1 MERELETMFDT
12 VLGLQASVVD
22 VHQLKNI
29 CREQQAITIKRIAS
43 WLRMNG
49 RIYTRNWEV
58 SVGKE
63 MGGLADELD
72 YLADIAL
79 ASEE

>member
-1 MERELETMFDT
+1 MERELETLFDT

-29 CREQQAITIKRIAS
+29 CREQQVITMKRVAS

-49 RIYTRNWEV
+49 RISNRNWEI

-63 MGGLADELD
+63 MGGLANELD

-79 ASEE
+79 TFKD

>member
-22 VHQLKNI
+22 VHQLQNI
-29 CREQQAITIKRIAS
+29 CREQQAITMKRVAS

-49 RIYTRNWEV
+49 RISNRNWEV

-63 MGGLADELD
+63 MSGLADELD
-72 YLADIAL
+72 YLAEVAL
-79 ASEE
+79 TFEK

>member
-22 VHQLKNI
+22 VHQLQNI
-29 CREQQAITIKRIAS
+29 CREQQVITMKRVAS

-72 YLADIAL
+72 YLAEVAL
-79 ASEE
+79 KFEE

>member
-12 VLGLQASVVD
+12 VDGLEASVVD
-22 VHQLKNI
+22 VHNLEDI
-29 CREQQAITIKRIAS
+29 CRKQQAITLRRIAS

-79 ASEE
+79 AFEE

>member
-12 VLGLQASVVD
+12 VQGLEAAILD
-22 VHQLKNI
+22 VNNLQDM
-29 CREQQAITIKRIAS
+29 CRNQQAITMKRIAS

-49 RIYTRNWEV
+49 RIYNRNWEM

-63 MGGLADELD
+63 IGGLADELD

-79 ASEE
+79 MHKE

>member
-22 VHQLKNI
+22 VHQLQKI
-29 CREQQAITIKRIAS
+29 CREQQAITMKRVAS

-49 RIYTRNWEV
+49 RISNRNWEV

-63 MGGLADELD
+63 ISGLADELD
-72 YLADIAL
+72 YLAEVAL
-79 ASEE
+79 TFEK

>member
-22 VHQLKNI
+22 VHQLKNV
-29 CREQQAITIKRIAS
+29 CREQQAITMKRVAS

-63 MGGLADELD
+63 IGGLADELD
-72 YLADIAL
+72 YL
-79 ASEE
+79 SEVSQKFQS

>member
-12 VLGLQASVVD
+12 VGGLQASIVD
-22 VHQLKNI
+22 VNNLEDM
-29 CREQQAITIKRIAS
+29 CRKQQAITMRRVAT

-49 RIYTRNWEV
+49 RIYNRNWEV

-63 MGGLADELD
+63 IGGLADELD
-72 YLADIAL
+72 YLADI
-79 ASEE
+79 SETFQS

>member
-12 VLGLQASVVD
+12 VDGLEASVVD
-22 VHQLKNI
+22 VHNLEDI
-29 CREQQAITIKRIAS
+29 CRKQQAITLRRIAS

-63 MGGLADELD
+63 IGGLADELD
-72 YLADIAL
+72 YLADV
-79 ASEE
+79 SKTF

>member
-12 VLGLQASVVD
+12 VSGLEASIVD
-22 VHQLKNI
+22 VNNLEDM
-29 CREQQAITIKRIAS
+29 CRKQQAITMKRIAS

-58 SVGKE
+58 SVGQE
-63 MGGLADELD
+63 IGSLANELD
-72 YLADIAL
+72 YLAEIAQ
-79 ASEE
+79 AFEE

>member
-12 VLGLQASVVD
+12 VDGLKASVVD
-22 VHQLKNI
+22 VHNLEDI
-29 CREQQAITIKRIAS
+29 CRKQQAITMRRVAS

-49 RIYTRNWEV
+49 RIYHKNGEV

-63 MGGLADELD
+63 TSNLADELD
-72 YLADIAL
+72 YLADI
-79 ASEE
+79 SQTFQV

>member
-12 VLGLQASVVD
+12 VDGLEASVVD
-22 VHQLKNI
+22 VHNLEDI
-29 CREQQAITIKRIAS
+29 CRKQQAITLRRIAS
-43 WLRMNG
+43 WLRMTG

-63 MGGLADELD
+63 IGGLADELD
-72 YLADIAL
+72 YLADV
-79 ASEE
+79 SKTF

>member
-12 VLGLQASVVD
+12 VNGLQASLVD
-22 VHQLKNI
+22 VNNLEDI
-29 CREQQAITIKRIAS
+29 CRKQQAITMKRIAS

-49 RIYTRNWEV
+49 RIYTQNWEV

-63 MGGLADELD
+63 IGGLADELD
-72 YLADIAL
+72 YL
-79 ASEE
+79 SEVSQKFQS

>member
-1 MERELETMFDT
+1 MERELETMLDT
-12 VLGLQASVVD
+12 VDGLEASIVD
-22 VHQLKNI
+22 VHNLEDI
-29 CREQQAITIKRIAS
+29 CRKQQAITLRRIAS

-63 MGGLADELD
+63 IGGLADELD
-72 YLADIAL
+72 YLAKV
-79 ASEE
+79 SETFKS

>member
-22 VHQLKNI
+22 VHQLQNI
-29 CREQQAITIKRIAS
+29 CREQQSITMKRVAS

-49 RIYTRNWEV
+49 RISNRNWEV

-63 MGGLADELD
+63 MSGLADELD
-72 YLADIAL
+72 YLAEVVLTFED
-79 ASEE
+79 

>member
-22 VHQLKNI
+22 VHQLHNI
-29 CREQQAITIKRIAS
+29 CREQQAITMKRVAS

-49 RIYTRNWEV
+49 RIHTRNWEV

-63 MGGLADELD
+63 MSGLADELD

-79 ASEE
+79 AFEE

>member
-22 VHQLKNI
+22 VHQLQNI
-29 CREQQAITIKRIAS
+29 CREQQAITMKRIAS

-49 RIYTRNWEV
+49 RICDRNYEI

-63 MGGLADELD
+63 MGSLADELD
-72 YLADIAL
+72 YLAEIAL
-79 ASEE
+79 TFEE

>member
-22 VHQLKNI
+22 VHQLHNI
-29 CREQQAITIKRIAS
+29 CREQQAITMKRVAS

-49 RIYTRNWEV
+49 RISNRNWEV

-63 MGGLADELD
+63 ISGLADELD
-72 YLADIAL
+72 YLAEVVLTYED
-79 ASEE
+79 

>member
-22 VHQLKNI
+22 VHQLQNI
-29 CREQQAITIKRIAS
+29 CREQQVITMKRVAS

-72 YLADIAL
+72 YLADMAL
-79 ASEE
+79 AFEE

>member
-22 VHQLKNI
+22 VHQLQNI
-29 CREQQAITIKRIAS
+29 CREQQAITMKRVAS

-49 RIYTRNWEV
+49 RIYNRNCEV

-63 MGGLADELD
+63 MSGLADELD
-72 YLADIAL
+72 YLAEVAL
-79 ASEE
+79 TFEK

>member
-12 VLGLQASVVD
+12 VSGLEASIVD
-22 VHQLKNI
+22 VNNLEDM
-29 CREQQAITIKRIAS
+29 CRKQQAITMKRVAS

-49 RIYTRNWEV
+49 RIHTRNWEV

-63 MGGLADELD
+63 MSGLADELD

-79 ASEE
+79 AFEE